1 MDVDDC
7 FVLKEQGPRADFLQ
21 WDDYFMAIAQ
31 LSAMRSKDPNTQVG
45 ACIVDSTNRIVA
57 VGYNGLPIRISDLDM
72 PWARESSGG
81 PLYTKYPYVVH
92 AEANAILNK
101 NSAGLGGCRIY
112 TILYPCC
119 ECAKLIIQSGI
130 KEVIYLSNKYAGE
143 WSFEAARILFEKSG
157 VVVRQMCEPGTITL
171 FSEEL

>member
-1 MDVDDC
+1 MDIEESNV
-7 FVLKEQGPRADFLQ
+7 KGPRTDFLQ

-57 VGYNGLPIRISDLDM
+57 VGYNGLPIGISDFDI
-72 PWARESSGG
+72 PWERESVGG
-81 PLYTKYPYVVH
+81 HLHTKYPYVVH

-101 NSAGLGGCRIY
+101 NSVGLVGCRIY

-119 ECAKLIIQSGI
+119 ECAKLIIQSGV
-130 KEVIYLSNKYAGE
+130 KEVVYLSNKYAGE

-157 VVVRQMCEPGTITL
+157 VSLRQMATPKMICI
-171 FSEEL
+171 FDEL